1 MKKRL
6 LAAMPMISLFL
17 FLGAGLFLENWQLGW
32 TFFLLIPLSWVL
44 LTGKPLKRLNESMPL
59 ICLVVFLWLGFGFD
73 LWHPG
78 WMVFLLIPL
87 VNLMVERKLDAR
99 KIVGILVTA
108 AYIAIGL
115 LFDDMWHPTW
125 IMFLLIPIINTI
137 FFPQKFAYVSFNST
151 TLRHKFRDIIDYE
164 DEEDNINTNK

>member
-6 LAAMPMISLFL
+6 LAATPMISLFL
-17 FLGAGLFLENWQLGW
+17 FLGAGLFLTNWKLGW

-44 LTGKPLKRLNESMPL
+44 LTGNPLKRLNEAMPL
-59 ICLVVFLWLGFGFD
+59 ISLVIFLWLGFGFEW
-73 LWHPG
+73 WHPG

-87 VNLMVERKLDAR
+87 VNLIVERKLDGR

-108 AYIAIGL
+108 TYITIGL
-115 LFDDMWHPTW
+115 LFEDMWHPTW

-137 FFPQKFAYVSFNST
+137 FFPQKSAYVSFNST
-151 TLRHKFRDIIDYE
+151 TLKHKFRDIVDYE
-164 DEEDNINTNK
+164 DNDSNQN